1 MVDKLPKKIEPLF
14 ITSILLY
21 LLKKDFSMNNWK
33 IEYEVCYQIYNV
45 SDGTKNIE
53 YGSLIIEAASKDEAK
68 RAIELQFQNIL
79 GFKLGTITKVWRY

>member
-14 ITSILLY
+14 IPSILLY
-21 LLKKDFSMNNWK
+21 LLIKDFSMNNWK

-79 GFKLGTITKVWRY
+79 GFKLGTITKVWGY

>member
-79 GFKLGTITKVWRY
+79 GFKLGTITKVWGY

>member
-21 LLKKDFSMNNWK
+21 LLIKDFSMNNWK
-33 IEYEVCYQIYNV
+33 IEYEVCYQICNV

-79 GFKLGTITKVWRY
+79 GFKLGTITKVWGY

>member
-1 MVDKLPKKIEPLF
+1 MVDKLPKKIETLF

-21 LLKKDFSMNNWK
+21 LLIKDFSMNNWK

-79 GFKLGTITKVWRY
+79 GFKLGTITKVWGY